1 MTTWGARRPDAA
13 QRVSDR
19 LRSKHHP
26 LSAAIGRIIH
36 MPVPIERKIAEIN
49 GLKFHF
55 ARIDG
60 SLDDAGRR
68 KRVKEFWEDGDHRD
82 LHNNPSIASDLDPLF
97 FHIDRGDHSLHIRD
111 QDAVIFALCTRST
124 ALAPVSITS
133 TTRPT

>member
-1 MTTWGARRPDAA
+1 
-13 QRVSDR
+13 
-19 LRSKHHP
+19 
-26 LSAAIGRIIH
+26 

-82 LHNNPSIASDLDPLF
+82 LHNNPSIAS
-97 FHIDRGDHSLHIRD
+97 ISIRFSSTLT
-111 QDAVIFALCTRST
+111 AVTT
-124 ALAPVSITS
+124 AFT
-133 TTRPT
+133 